1 MNPLSSR
8 QIKNTP
14 VSPLTAAGKLTTL
27 RSPRRLLRSL
37 TLIPFLALI
46 AVGLAPVGIPVASA
60 ESCPNAASRQ
70 GPSVDLPECR
80 VYEQVTPVDK
90 GDAVDIFGSRVV
102 GESQLVATGNQA
114 YVAED
119 GDAILVKTD
128 GSFAADASASASAY
142 VFSRGTGGWGMNV
155 LAQSIA
161 ASQEVGEEPEFLFDP
176 RDLSAVG
183 FNDEVGTFS
192 ELLRG
197 EESAFRRMELVGP
210 VGGPYAPLFS
220 RSGHAALNNED
231 QVEMVGGSEDLSR
244 VVLEGENH
252 SLAAGAEGQ
261 DTGTDAIYERTGGG
275 ECAPGTSNCRLVDV
289 DGEGKPMACGA
300 ALGQGRFELGAGG
313 AYGAVSS
320 DGSRIF
326 FTAPE
331 PEAGGVGC
339 WNPGVSPQEN
349 PPEVYVREDGS
360 RTVEISVPH
369 EAGVDVGP
377 GANPLMPAVF
387 VGASSDGLRVF
398 FMTKTDLT
406 QGAVGHAPELYEY
419 NTEPGVG
426 EKALTLI
433 SGGKSGTVEG
443 DVDSVTAISSDG
455 SSVYFSAFGKLAPGA
470 SKYSPGGESFSPVNL
485 YRDDTITGETTFIT
499 TLNKYDYPGT
509 FLEATGG
516 WYANELGGGAF
527 PKEGTEHEGLDF
539 GKEWYTT
546 GDGQFLVFG
555 TVLPLTGF
563 DNTRAPGVKCPNNYP
578 GEPAPEGCFE
588 LFRYDA
594 GSGGLV
600 CVSCGGVD
608 PVDGAYFARNYFE
621 SAAVGPP
628 RPVSEDGRV
637 VFFESANVLVSQA
650 LPGRNHVYEWHGGV
664 ISLISSPSDPGSAF
678 FLGSSADGNN
688 VFFVTHAQLSAAD
701 TDQAADVYDARVGG
715 GFVGV
720 VPPACTGTGC
730 QGVPAAP
737 PVFATPAGVT
747 FEGVGNFTATEPPR
761 PTPVISKPKV
771 KKCPKGKKLSH
782 GKCVKRSKVK
792 KAKKASR
799 GTK

>member
-1 MNPLSSR
+1 MGDEMRERGGEVNRARSGGACSAFVGGVRWANFSR
-8 QIKNTP
+8 FMTLK
-14 VSPLTAAGKLTTL
+14 VLMAALLVVGFVGVLA
-27 RSPRRLLRSL
+27 RS
-37 TLIPFLALI
+37 AQ
-46 AVGLAPVGIPVASA
+46 AA
-60 ESCPNAASRQ
+60 EVCPNEASRQ
-70 GPSVDLPECR
+70 GPSVNLPECR

-90 GDAVDIFGSRVV
+90 GDAVDIFGSRVGRE
-102 GESQLVATGNQA
+102 GEQIVATGNQA

-142 VFSRGTGGWGMNV
+142 VFSRGVGGWVMNV
-155 LAQSIA
+155 LAQPIA
-161 ASQEVGEEPEFLFDP
+161 ASQEVGEEPEFVFDP
-176 RDLSAVG
+176 HDLSAVG

-192 ELLRG
+192 ELLGG

-220 RSGHAALNNED
+220 LSGFAALNGEEK
-231 QVEMVGGSEDLSR
+231 VEMVGGSEDLSS

-261 DTGTDAIYERTGGG
+261 DPGTDALYERTGSG

-289 DGEGKPMACGA
+289 SGEGKPLVCGA
-300 ALGQGRFELGAGG
+300 ALGQGRYELGFGG
-313 AYGAVSS
+313 AYSAVSS

-331 PEAGGVGC
+331 PEASGVGC

-349 PPEVYVREDGS
+349 PPELYVREDGS

-369 EAGVDVGP
+369 EGGVDVGP
-377 GANPLMPAVF
+377 GPNPLMPAVF
-387 VGASSDGLRVF
+387 VGASSDGSRVF
-398 FMTKTDLT
+398 FMTKTELT
-406 QGAVGHAPELYEY
+406 ESAVGHAPELYEY
-419 NTEPGVG
+419 NAEPRMGG
-426 EKALTLI
+426 KALTLI
-433 SGGKSGTVEG
+433 SGGKSGMVEG

-470 SKYSPGGESFSPVNL
+470 SEYSPGGGFSPVNL
-485 YRDDTITGETTFIT
+485 YRYDTITGETTFIA
-499 TLNKYDYPGT
+499 TLNKYDYPGA
-509 FLEATGG
+509 LAESTGG
-516 WYANELGGGAF
+516 WYENELGAGVF
-527 PKEGTEHEGLDF
+527 RKEGTEYEGLNF
-539 GKEWYTT
+539 EKEWYTT

-563 DNTRAPGVKCPNNYP
+563 DNRSAPGSQCPNNYP
-578 GEPAPEGCFE
+578 GEPAPGGCFE

-608 PVDGAYFARNYFE
+608 PVDGAYFARTFFK

-628 RPVSEDGRV
+628 RPISEDGEN

-664 ISLISSPSDPGSAF
+664 ISLVSSPSDPGSAF

-688 VFFVTHAQLSAAD
+688 VFFVTHAQLSAVD
-701 TDQAADVYDARVGG
+701 TDQASDIYDARVGG

-737 PVFATPAGVT
+737 PVFATPASVT
-747 FEGVGNFTATEPPR
+747 FEGVGNFSPSETVVET
-761 PTPVISKPKV
+761 VPKV
-771 KKCPKGKKLSH
+771 KKCGSGFVRKRG
-782 GKCVKRSKVK
+782 GCVKVK
-792 KAKKASR
+792 RRVNKRLVR
-799 GTK
+799 GRK